1 MPCQCMRLFSIWYT
15 VSAVGSFCKNTFK
28 VILGEWPVNKLLYS
42 CTGRFFNYGSKLIW
56 YSSITKSTLFRK
68 TKMESL
74 LGDFLASESDIKI
87 KRSISDKN
95 SMNINV
101 FWTGRDTLTPM
112 KSFQNTRERLDK
124 AKQSGNH
131 HFFII

>member
-1 MPCQCMRLFSIWYT
+1 
-15 VSAVGSFCKNTFK
+15 
-28 VILGEWPVNKLLYS
+28 
-42 CTGRFFNYGSKLIW
+42 
-56 YSSITKSTLFRK
+56 
-68 TKMESL
+68 MESL

>member
-1 MPCQCMRLFSIWYT
+1 
-15 VSAVGSFCKNTFK
+15 
-28 VILGEWPVNKLLYS
+28 
-42 CTGRFFNYGSKLIW
+42 
-56 YSSITKSTLFRK
+56 
-68 TKMESL
+68 MESL

-112 KSFQNTRERLDK
+112 KSFQNTRERLDR

-131 HFFII
+131 HSFIM